1 VAYAASKL
9 GIRSVIVMPESA
21 PISKY
26 LATKSYGA
34 QVILYGQYLH
44 QSMEKAQELIREM
57 GLVLVHPY
65 ADKEV
70 IWGQGTIGLELPVE
84 NLDAIVVPVGGG
96 GLISGVAIAAKSR
109 NPNVKIIGVQSAA
122 SPSFKVSKSLGRLV
136 EIEPSFSIADGILV
150 KSPSELT
157 FSIIN
162 ELVDD
167 IVLVDDEEIAEAI
180 YLLLERAKTV
190 VEGAGAA
197 PVAAL
202 LKGKIKLDSGSRV
215 AAIISGG
222 NIDLSLLSKIIEK
235 ALSRSKRIVKVKV
248 IVPDKPGYLNK
259 ILSHVVAIKGNV
271 VEVMHDR
278 ISSDVPPGYTK
289 IYILFEVPDTSYLED
304 FSNRLL
310 SEGIE
315 VRIVE

>member
-1 VAYAASKL
+1 
-9 GIRSVIVMPESA
+9 
-21 PISKY
+21 
-26 LATKSYGA
+26 
-34 QVILYGQYLH
+34 
-44 QSMEKAQELIREM
+44 M

-202 LKGKIKLDSGSRV
+202 LKGK
-215 AAIISGG
+215 
-222 NIDLSLLSKIIEK
+222 
-235 ALSRSKRIVKVKV
+235 
-248 IVPDKPGYLNK
+248 LN
-259 ILSHVVAIKGNV
+259 LTRA
-271 VEVMHDR
+271 VELR
-278 ISSDVPPGYTK
+278 Q
-289 IYILFEVPDTSYLED
+289 
-304 FSNRLL
+304 
-310 SEGIE
+310 
-315 VRIVE
+315 